1 MKKLVMAVATVAA
14 LSSAASASCASSFS
28 GFYAGLQAG
37 LASTSGSVKTVAN
50 RAAAAALGTNVKY
63 NVGAK
68 SFVGGL
74 FAGYGMG
81 VGSCA
86 YVGGEIYA
94 NMDSLSK
101 KVIDPENGAANYF
114 SGKVAHKFAF
124 GAKIRLGYTVSQQAM
139 VFLGL
144 GGEYGKT
151 EVSVTNI
158 DTAAANTGKDVKTSK
173 KKSNFSFAPS
183 VGMDMF
189 LSKNLFLRGEY
200 TYVIGLKASAKDA
213 AFDTVA
219 NGYKLNAKA
228 NLSQQR
234 FMLGL
239 GYKF

>member
-1 MKKLVMAVATVAA
+1 MKKYAIALATAA
-14 LSSAASASCASSFS
+14 LLSSATASSCASSFS
-28 GFYAGLQAG
+28 GFYAGAQAG
-37 LASTSGSVKTVAN
+37 LASTTGKVQTETASS
-50 RAAAAALGTNVKY
+50 AAAARALVAKY
-63 NVGAK
+63 NVGDK

-86 YVGGEIYA
+86 YVGGELYA
-94 NMDSLSK
+94 NFDSLKK
-101 KVIDPENGAANYF
+101 KVMDPEVVTSSYF
-114 SGKVAHKFAF
+114 TGKIAHKFAF
-124 GAKIRLGYTVSQQAM
+124 GAKVRLGYTVSQQAM

-151 EVSVTNI
+151 EVSLTNV
-158 DTAAANTGKDVKTSK
+158 DTAAANTGKGVVTSK
-173 KKSNFSFAPS
+173 KKTNFSFAPS

-200 TYVIGLKASAKDA
+200 TYVIGLKATAKDA
-213 AFDTVA
+213 AFNTAA
-219 NGYKLNAKA
+219 NGYKLDAKA
-228 NLSQQR
+228 NLTQQR

>member
-1 MKKLVMAVATVAA
+1 MAH
-14 LSSAASASCASSFS
+14 
-28 GFYAGLQAG
+28 
-37 LASTSGSVKTVAN
+37 K
-50 RAAAAALGTNVKY
+50 AAANAANAKY
-63 NVGAK
+63 NVGGN

-86 YVGGEIYA
+86 YVGGELYA
-94 NMDSLSK
+94 NMDSLNK
-101 KVIDPENGAANYF
+101 KVITPEGFNGQNYF
-114 SGKVAHKFAF
+114 SAKVGHKFAF

-151 EVSVTNI
+151 EASVTNI
-158 DTAAANTGKDVKTSK
+158 DTTAGNTGNGVKTSK

-213 AFDTVA
+213 AFRAAADGLKVT
-219 NGYKLNAKA
+219 AKA
-228 NLSQQR
+228 NLTQQR

>member
-28 GFYAGLQAG
+28 GFYAGAQAG
-37 LASTSGSVKTVAN
+37 LGSTTGVNTENDTVA
-50 RAAAAALGTNVKY
+50 AAGFAAGDKQTF
-63 NVGAK
+63 GGK

-86 YVGGEIYA
+86 YVGGELYA
-94 NMDSLSK
+94 NVDTLNANTEKNADGSYDEKIRSK
-101 KVIDPENGAANYF
+101 YNA
-114 SGKVAHKFAF
+114 
-124 GAKIRLGYTVSQQAM
+124 GAKVRLGYTVSQQAM
-139 VFLGL
+139 VFVALGM
-144 GGEYGKT
+144 EYSKY
-151 EVSVTNI
+151 TNKVRV
-158 DTAAANTGKDVKTSK
+158 AAGNSLSGSK
-173 KKSNFSFAPS
+173 KNFVFAPS

-200 TYVIGLKASAKDA
+200 TYAMGNKTSC
-213 AFDTVA
+213 
-219 NGYKLNAKA
+219 KLNNGTIASKAKA
-228 NLSQQR
+228 DQQR